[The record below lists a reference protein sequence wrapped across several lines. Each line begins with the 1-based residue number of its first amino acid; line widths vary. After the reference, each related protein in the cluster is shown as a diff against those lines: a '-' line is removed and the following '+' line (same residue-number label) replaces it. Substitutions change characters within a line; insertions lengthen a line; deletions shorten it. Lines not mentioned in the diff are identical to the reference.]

1 MTAVRSGGVS
11 DRKEDGTPLLLFAS
25 ACVLGCLILLAAT
38 TAQAASAADWD
49 VCNKGYPPDKK
60 IAACTKII
68 SNQRET
74 VPDRIKALNLRAWGH
89 NFKNEYDAAYD
100 DLAEAIKLDPN
111 QANSYDKRASM
122 FVGAG
127 ETERPIADYTTAIN
141 LQPTGYRYLQ
151 RGDLYRKKHDIERAV
166 ADYKAAVAEWT
177 KNIDAHPEV
186 AWNYLSRSHAYRN
199 LGDVDDALNDFNA
212 FLARKKDS
220 DDPQLADRGDLYLRK
235 GEFDRAIAD
244 YTAVINQ
251 KPDDIYRYQKR
262 ALAYRLEGD
271 YKRAILDY
279 DTMIKSSDS
288 NPEYFIGRGLAYAG
302 AGKPER
308 AAVDFTQ
315 AIDIF
320 PEGATAYYDR
330 AQAERESGNPDIAI
344 ADYSAAI
351 ERDPNYAVA
360 FNSRGRAY
368 AALHDDAH
376 AMADFQAAIR
386 LNDKLGAAYYNRAS
400 LHQAA
405 GRQDQAVADFGRALA
420 ADPNNKDFLVARG
433 SVLAANASYDAA
445 ERDFSAALTID
456 PLDTAAYVGRAAA
469 RLKLGATAKSLDDV
483 NRALLLDGSLASAY
497 AVRADIYATQGQ
509 VDKAAAD
516 RLAADKSRAAMEER
530 RQIAEAARAHPHV
543 RVIVKGVFPTSPP
556 YLKRTFTFGSTI
568 EVRDDQITYTSPGLR
583 PYKLTSGEKIQ
594 ENFPGTC
601 NNRPVPD
608 QGTRSV
614 IAIFNKYL
622 IQVELESRVDF
633 HTPPCGGRY
642 NYYKE
647 NFVIDLSNGGCKF
660 SYKQDRDL
668 FGVGAFDNK
677 VYDQTC
683 MAETLR

>member
-1 MTAVRSGGVS
+1 MSERRLEGARPLRLTGV
-11 DRKEDGTPLLLFAS
+11 GVF
-25 ACVLGCLILLAAT
+25 GCMAILAAAV
-38 TAQAASAADWD
+38 AQAAIPTDWD
-49 VCNKGYPPDKK
+49 GCNKGYPPETK

-68 SNQRET
+68 NNQSET
-74 VPDRIKALNLRAWGH
+74 TPDRIKALVLRAWGH

-100 DLAEAIKLDPN
+100 DIGEAIKLDPN
-111 QANSYDKRASM
+111 KVDSYDARASM
-122 FVGAG
+122 MASAG
-127 ETERPIADYTTAIN
+127 EVDRPIVDYTAAIN
-141 LQPTGYRYLQ
+141 LQPEGYRYLQ
-151 RGDLYRKKHDIERAV
+151 RGDLYRKRHDFEHAI
-166 ADYKAAVAEWT
+166 ADYKAAAAQFTE
-177 KNIDAHPEV
+177 KIAAHPD
-186 AWNYLSRSHAYRN
+186 ASWAYISRSHAYRD

-212 FLARKKDS
+212 FLKYKKDA

-235 GEFDRAIAD
+235 GDFDDAIAD
-244 YTAVINQ
+244 YTAVIDK
-251 KPDDIYRYQKR
+251 KPDEFYLYEKR
-262 ALAYRLEGD
+262 ALAYRLKGD

-279 DTMIKSSDS
+279 DTMIKTVDN
-288 NPEYFIGRGLAYAG
+288 NPEVLIGRGLAYAG
-302 AGKPER
+302 AGEPER
-308 AAVDFTQ
+308 AAVDFTK
-315 AIDIF
+315 AIDVY

-368 AALHDDAH
+368 VALHDDAH
-376 AMADFQAAIR
+376 AMADFNEAIR

-405 GRQDQAVADFGRALA
+405 GRLDQAIADFGRALA
-420 ADPNNKDFLVARG
+420 TDPSNKDFLVARG
-433 SVLAANASYDAA
+433 SALATNTSYAAA
-445 ERDFSAALTID
+445 EKDFSAALKID
-456 PLDTAAYVGRAAA
+456 PLDTAAYIGRAAT
-469 RLKLGATAKSLDDV
+469 RLKLGATAESLDDV

-497 AVRADIYATQGQ
+497 TVRADIYAAQGKA
-509 VDKAAAD
+509 DKAAAD
-516 RLAADKSRAAMEER
+516 RLAADNVRTAAEKSRQA
-530 RQIAEAARAHPHV
+530 AEAARAHPHV
-543 RVIVKGVFPTSPP
+543 KVIINGVFFTSPP

-568 EVRDDQITYTSPGLR
+568 EVRDDQITYTSPGLS
-583 PYKLTSGEKIQ
+583 PYKVASGDKIQ

-608 QGTRSV
+608 QGTRSM

-622 IQVELESRVDF
+622 IQVELESRIDF
-633 HTPPCGGRY
+633 HTQPCGGRY

-683 MAETLR
+683 VAETLR